1 MEDRGINKDYFINN
15 YNTMN
20 PIVTMQE
27 KFLILAQKLWLDS
40 STLDQ
45 IKKWFTEKLK
55 NVESKA
61 DTADDKK
68 EWETA
73 PEGTVV
79 DEKEDKAEGESDATE
94 SKDKAVVKVD
104 IAKPT
109 EERMPTEED
118 LSKMNQEE
126 LLAFAKKMVNKEN
139 NPDKP
144 EEPKVAPFAVM
155 VKRQGY

>member
-1 MEDRGINKDYFINN
+1 MLIFEMEDRGINKDYFINN

-45 IKKWFTEKLK
+45 IKKWFTEK
-55 NVESKA
+55 
-61 DTADDKK
+61 
-68 EWETA
+68 
-73 PEGTVV
+73 TVV

>member
-1 MEDRGINKDYFINN
+1 
-15 YNTMN
+15 MN

-27 KFLILAQKLWLDS
+27 KFIMLAQKLGLDS

-45 IKKWFTEKLK
+45 IKKWFAENLK

-61 DTADDKK
+61 DTTDDKK

-79 DEKEDKAEGESDATE
+79 DEKEDKAEGETDATE
-94 SKDKAVVKVD
+94 GGKAVVKID
-104 IAKPT
+104 IAKPI
-109 EERMPTEED
+109 EDKMPTEED

-126 LLAFAKKMVNKEN
+126 LLAFSKRMVQKES
-139 NPDKP
+139 NPEKP
-144 EEPKVAPFAVM
+144 ETPTASPFTVM
-155 VKRQGY
+155 MKRQGY